1 MAFFAV
7 PPKLIV
13 GAAGRLSVEKGFEVL
28 VDAARLINSKYP
40 HVGFVVFGEGAQ
52 RERLQQRID
61 RYHLGGS
68 FVLAGF
74 RHDLDELIRQLD
86 LFVLPSYTEGLPNV
100 VLEAFAAGVPVV
112 ATSVGG
118 TPEIVQHERS
128 GLLVPPG
135 DASALAEAIADL
147 VSSEYRRRLMGAA
160 GRDAVTEHFDFQ
172 SQASSYQELF
182 TQVLQEIG

>member
-1 MAFFAV
+1 ALMAFFAV

-135 DASALAEAIADL
+135 DASALAEA
-147 VSSEYRRRLMGAA
+147 
-160 GRDAVTEHFDFQ
+160 
-172 SQASSYQELF
+172 
-182 TQVLQEIG
+182 